1 MMHSWR
7 IPAVL
12 ASLTLAMGLA
22 WLTQG
27 TGVVLNDPARNL
39 HIPEQL
45 TMPLQVQVAYNPQ
58 HIFFRYR
65 WPAERAH
72 VYHDMLR
79 FADGEWVR
87 HGASGVGPDPDGTYE
102 DRVTMLVD
110 DGSVPE
116 FGRYGGYITA
126 GANARFFS
134 DEAKPAEVAA
144 NPHLGKTLGESEV
157 RKYLP
162 ASRHESADWRS
173 VVDAAALQDQRK
185 AGYFLDL
192 WHWRAG
198 RSNALG
204 LSDDQLVAE
213 HRLSDGG
220 RGPYTSNWDG
230 EAKQPLWMFAREIRP
245 SHALRWEEV
254 QAERID
260 FDGIYYLAESFAVP
274 FDPKH
279 DWQNGDVIPRNL
291 LREGSGSRGDI
302 RVHGQARWIEG
313 YWDVTLV
320 RERDTGQPLEDKM
333 FLDQGRYD
341 IGFAVHRSA
350 SGSRWHYVSLPHS
363 LGLGRTADLQATAF
377 TGEQPPWSQSWFE
390 TTLFYPGQVNWP
402 LLNSRAH
409 AGSLDI
415 AEGKP
420 VRPRHSE
427 EQLAH
432 YGVEME
438 FNDAIIR
445 QWRLTL
451 LAGLW
456 MLLGALIGLW
466 PAFSTRNPGE
476 RP

>member
-1 MMHSWR
+1 MNTWPVATILTALS
-7 IPAVL
+7 L
-12 ASLTLAMGLA
+12 ALGLA

-27 TGVVLNDPARNL
+27 SGVVHNDPSRNL
-39 HIPEQL
+39 YVPEQL
-45 TMPLQVQVAYNPQ
+45 TLPLQVQVAYNRQ
-58 HIFFRYR
+58 DIFFRYR

-79 FADGEWVR
+79 FTDGQWIR
-87 HGASGVGPDPDGTYE
+87 HGASRAGPDPDGTYE

-126 GANARFFS
+126 GANARFFT

-144 NPHLGKTLGESEV
+144 HPHLGQSLGETEV

-162 ASRHESADWRS
+162 ASRKDGTDWRS
-173 VVDAAALQDQRK
+173 LVDAAALREQRQ

-198 RSNALG
+198 RANALD
-204 LSDDQLVAE
+204 LADDQLVAE

-220 RGPYTSNWDG
+220 RGPYTSNWD
-230 EAKQPLWMFAREIRP
+230 ADARQPLWMFAREIRP

-254 QAERID
+254 QTERVD
-260 FDGIYYLAESFAVP
+260 FDGLYYLAEAFAVP
-274 FDPKH
+274 FDPGH
-279 DWQNGDVIPRNL
+279 DWQDGDVIPRNL
-291 LREGSGSRGDI
+291 LRQSAGSRGDI
-302 RVHGQARWIEG
+302 RVHGQARWADG

-320 RERDTGQPLEDKM
+320 RRRDTGQPLEDKM
-333 FLDQGRYD
+333 FRDQGRYD
-341 IGFAVHRSA
+341 VGFAVHRDA
-350 SGSRWHYVSLPHS
+350 SGSRWHYVSHPYS
-363 LGLGRTADLQATAF
+363 LGLGREADIQALAF
-377 TGEQPPWSQSWFE
+377 SGAQPPWSQQWFE
-390 TTLFYPGQVNWP
+390 ATLFYPGQVNWP
-402 LLNSRAH
+402 LLTSQAH
-409 AGSLDI
+409 AGSRDI

-438 FNDAIIR
+438 FNEAIIR

-456 MLLGALIGLW
+456 LLAGVLIGLW
-466 PAFSTRNPGE
+466 PSFAPTCRGE

>member
-27 TGVVLNDPARNL
+27 TGVVHNDPARNL

-456 MLLGALIGLW
+456 LLLGALIGLW